1 MVEISRDVSSSD
13 GAVEEDKQSAASHNV
28 SLFFGIRYVGV
39 FITAYLS
46 GFLLEYM
53 DKRDSIY
60 SLFFLKKVM
69 FCFKKFSLLLL
80 RFHFS
85 CAFLAFSW
93 QKKNSTE
100 AKSLNPFM
108 EKRGKPY
115 NNQKTKWFKIKTH
128 HTERVRIVIAEIAC
142 VSGISSKDRKF

>member
-53 DKRDSIY
+53 DKRDSIFSY
-60 SLFFLKKVM
+60 SF
-69 FCFKKFSLLLL
+69 
-80 RFHFS
+80 
-85 CAFLAFSW
+85 
-93 QKKNSTE
+93 
-100 AKSLNPFM
+100 
-108 EKRGKPY
+108 
-115 NNQKTKWFKIKTH
+115 
-128 HTERVRIVIAEIAC
+128 
-142 VSGISSKDRKF
+142 